1 MIKYIQNQERGRHSM
16 LDTIQKLEYHVR
28 ANIPGAKDELHR
40 RLTDRIKL
48 PLCGLNGESL
58 YLTGMYELRN
68 KVSKLDTFYAQLP
81 AHRGVKDTILLDAW
95 SSATIE
101 GARTTV
107 QKVRNHFKNPKTKD
121 DRMVINTIAGSNYA
135 YNRPITARN
144 IRTLWE
150 KIVDG
155 VCDNDAYRGTLY
167 RDGMVYIG
175 SGTRIVHTPARAEQL
190 PELMDQWFSFRE
202 EEIGDLLIRSFV
214 SHFYFVYLH
223 PFCDG
228 NGRTA
233 RILNASQLYHGG
245 YKKMKNLPLSS
256 AINKQLSGYY
266 SSLEDSEIVLN
277 GTESKWLDLTPFVSY
292 MLDAFERCMMDA
304 ALSENVLSEKESKL
318 LERMNKAGIHGEIT
332 VKKAS
337 AILRMS
343 ENGTRSVLEKL
354 VKKGYLTVSKDK
366 VPYIYRFEQHISYP

>member
-245 YKKMKNLPLSS
+245 YKKMKSLPLSS